1 MRPLSRCAAGKIIY
15 NEKAHA
21 EKIAANRA
29 AKLEKLHGT
38 TTGYGYYKCR
48 CPRCTLANAR
58 YKATWRAAKLAAATE
73 QAQRLRL
80 VKKQREKE
88 RGIW

>member
-1 MRPLSRCAAGKIIY
+1 MIY

-29 AKLEKLHGT
+29 AKLAMLHGT
-38 TTGYGYYKCR
+38 TTGYSYYRCR

-58 YKATWRAAKLAAATE
+58 YKATWRAAKLAGVAE
-73 QAQRLRL
+73 QVQRLRL
-80 VKKQREKE
+80 VKNQRENE
-88 RGIW
+88 RKIW

>member
-1 MRPLSRCAAGKIIY
+1 MIY

-38 TTGYGYYKCR
+38 VAGYDYYKCR

-58 YKATWRAAKLAAATE
+58 RKAAYRAAKMAGAVE
-73 QAQRLRL
+73 HAQRLRL
-80 VKKQREKE
+80 VKKQREDE
-88 RGIW
+88 RKIW

>member
-1 MRPLSRCAAGKIIY
+1 MIY

-29 AKLEKLHGT
+29 AKLATLHGT
-38 TTGYGYYKCR
+38 VAGYDYYKCR

-58 YKATWRAAKLAAATE
+58 RKAAYRAAKVAGAAE
-73 QAQRLRL
+73 QARRVRL
-80 VKKQREKE
+80 VEKQRENE
-88 RGIW
+88 RKIW

>member
-1 MRPLSRCAAGKIIY
+1 MIY
-15 NEKAHA
+15 NEKKHA

-38 TTGYGYYKCR
+38 QNGYRHYGCR
-48 CPRCTLANAR
+48 CPRCTLANTR
-58 YKATWRAAKLAAATE
+58 YKAELKARKRDAAMAE

-80 VKKQREKE
+80 VQEQKE
-88 RGIW
+88 RAKERKIW

>member
-1 MRPLSRCAAGKIIY
+1 MIY

-38 TTGYGYYKCR
+38 VTGHDYYKCR
-48 CPRCTLANAR
+48 CPRCATANAR
-58 YKATWRAAKLAAATE
+58 RKAAYRAAKMAGA
-73 QAQRLRL
+73 AQRLRL
-80 VKKQREKE
+80 VEKQREDE
-88 RGIW
+88 RKIW

>member
-1 MRPLSRCAAGKIIY
+1 MIY

-29 AKLEKLHGT
+29 AKLATLHGT
-38 TTGYGYYKCR
+38 TTGYSYYRCR

-58 YKATWRAAKLAAATE
+58 YKATWRAAKLAGVAE
-73 QAQRLRL
+73 QVQRLRL